1 MAAALHGLAAIAKE
15 NGKTSLEKGS
25 QPMAAAAPIAS
36 ESESAAPITIDF
48 GAQLGPSVRLGGA
61 PSLTITDRSGLLVGG
76 FVALAPSRL
85 FSIDLAY
92 EHLDLGAERLGD
104 HGVGSAS
111 VTRDAHALWT
121 DLRVF
126 PWRARALELFAGI
139 GIGLA
144 WQGAEASSVV
154 DVRASAEASP
164 RVQISPCSA
173 SAPAN
178 LALRGNIGVAVPIG
192 GGFMFVSDA
201 SFENARLSGELLD
214 GCISGAGTTSVLAL
228 RAGLAYRLDV
238 SRLFQ

>member
-1 MAAALHGLAAIAKE
+1 MAAALHALAAFAE
-15 NGKTSLEKGS
+15 ETGKTSFEKGPP
-25 QPMAAAAPIAS
+25 PMAAPPLDAR
-36 ESESAAPITIDF
+36 ESASAAPITIDF
-48 GAQLGPSVRLGGA
+48 GANLGPSVRLGGA
-61 PSLTITDRSGLLVGG
+61 PSLTITDRSGLLLGG

-126 PWRARALELFAGI
+126 PLRTTALELFAGI

-144 WQGAEASSVV
+144 WQGAEASSVI
-154 DVRASAEASP
+154 DVRTSAEASP
-164 RVQISPCSA
+164 RVQLSQCTA
-173 SAPAN
+173 SAAAN
-178 LALRGNIGVAVPIG
+178 LALRGNVGVAVPLG
-192 GGFMFVSDA
+192 DGLLFVSDA

-214 GCISGAGTTSVLAL
+214 TCISGAGTTSVLAL
-228 RAGLAYRLDV
+228 RAGFAYRLDL
-238 SRLFQ
+238 SRLFR